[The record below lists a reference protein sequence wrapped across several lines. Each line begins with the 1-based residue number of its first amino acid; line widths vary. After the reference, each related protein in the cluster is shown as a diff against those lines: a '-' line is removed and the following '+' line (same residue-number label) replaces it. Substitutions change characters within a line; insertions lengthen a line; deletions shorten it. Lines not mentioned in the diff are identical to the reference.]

1 MMRALQPEVH
11 DAVFAAIAGL
21 LPPPPQH
28 PLGCHRPRV
37 PDRVCFQGLLLRIVT
52 GAAWETIEFLLDR
65 QVSDTTL
72 RARRD
77 EWIAAG
83 VFDQLVAQARDAYDR
98 MIGLDTSHVALDG
111 SDQLAPC
118 GGVGTAVGP
127 AHKGRLGWKWCAAVE
142 AAGIPLG
149 WTIDGANRNDYA
161 MLQPTL
167 DVIIANPATAQ
178 IGTLHLD
185 RGFGYPSLPD
195 RLDGYPIE
203 QLNVA
208 WRNKP
213 NQGRVLLAGFGRRR
227 WVIERSHSWLT
238 NYGQL
243 RRNTDRYPHHRHAA
257 LCLAT
262 TILITHRLID
272 FRDQHCRPI
281 R

>member
-1 MMRALQPEVH
+1 MMRALQPEIFNTLYRLIAERIPKPPVH
-11 DAVFAAIAGL
+11 PNG
-21 LPPPPQH
+21 
-28 PLGCHRPRV
+28 GCRRRI
-37 PDRVCFQGLLLRIVT
+37 PDRLCFEGIFWRFVT
-52 GAAWETIEFLLDR
+52 GAAWETVEAQLHH

-83 VFDQLVAQARDAYDR
+83 VFDQLVAHARDAYDR

-118 GGVGTAVGP
+118 GGLGTAVGP

-142 AAGIPLG
+142 ATGIPLG

-167 DVIIANPATAQ
+167 DVIIANPATAR

-195 RLDGYPIE
+195 RLNGYPIE

-213 NQGRVLLAGFGRRR
+213 NQGRILLAGFGRRR

-243 RRNTDRYPHHRHAA
+243 RRNTDRHPHHRHAA